1 MEIEIVTNHDEIKFT
16 QFPKEIQFLMS
27 KTPQFHNSGLY
38 CSSILAA
45 FAFVASPTL
54 YPPALLFCE
63 SKSRFPFRRLLFSSF
78 NRLFDPRG

>member
-1 MEIEIVTNHDEIKFT
+1 MEIEIVTNHDEIKIT
-16 QFPKEIQFLMS
+16 QFPKKYNFSIS